1 MPRIAAEAC
10 FVGAGM
16 LQSQLNVRLLHFF
29 QLLTGLERYRVAGQY
44 RGRRNCYW
52 RNWSLRWRR
61 RAEDGRKMTRQH
73 STLTGDNDRSL
84 QNVAKFPNVAPARN
98 NP

>member
-1 MPRIAAEAC
+1 MEGAQADAENSRSL

-44 RGRRNCYW
+44 RGRRNCYYM
-52 RNWSLRWRR
+52 
-61 RAEDGRKMTRQH
+61 AA
-73 STLTGDNDRSL
+73 TGL
-84 QNVAKFPNVAPARN
+84 
-98 NP
+98 